1 MGFFIC
7 GTPHTE
13 PTTWDPSAREP
24 TLPYPHIASLSL
36 AFLFSGPGKHPRH
49 ALLLNR
55 PEGLTHYTQLPPIR
69 EKIEMIRYMPDKIAS
84 AVSYCV
90 SGSLICGGGILQW
103 LHDLDWNKVAVIGG
117 FLIGIAT
124 YLTNLYFKRRQTKAY
139 EKALKKGYITAPP
152 QDN

>member
-1 MGFFIC
+1 
-7 GTPHTE
+7 
-13 PTTWDPSAREP
+13 
-24 TLPYPHIASLSL
+24 
-36 AFLFSGPGKHPRH
+36 
-49 ALLLNR
+49 
-55 PEGLTHYTQLPPIR
+55 
-69 EKIEMIRYMPDKIAS
+69 MIRYMPDKIAS

-103 LHDLDWNKVAVIGG
+103 LHDLDWNNVAVIGG

>member
-1 MGFFIC
+1 ADIALPPYCPPVAGFFI
-7 GTPHTE
+7 
-13 PTTWDPSAREP
+13 
-24 TLPYPHIASLSL
+24 
-36 AFLFSGPGKHPRH
+36 SGSGNHPRY
-49 ALLLNR
+49 AFLLNR
-55 PEGLTHYTQLPPIR
+55 PEGLTHYAQLPPIR
-69 EKIEMIRYMPDKIAS
+69 EEIEMIRYMPDKIAS